1 MKNVMIKEMRQ
12 ETVEEF
18 LKRGGAIEKIPQ
30 VLDTVGSW
38 WGFHNRSDTS
48 QQEDSKQVVPWKSI
62 QPDSRMDSEDDDKKY
77 WTQLNRKLDKL
88 IKKMKKE
95 GKIT

>member
-1 MKNVMIKEMRQ
+1 MRL
-12 ETVEEF
+12 ETVDEY
-18 LKRGGAIEKIPQ
+18 LKRGGTVTKIPK

-38 WGFHNRSDTS
+38 WGFKDRSDTS

-62 QPDSRMDSEDDDKKY
+62 QPDLRMDSEDDDKKY
-77 WTQLNRKLDKL
+77 WTQLNTRCDKL
-88 IKKMKKE
+88 IKIMKKE

>member
-1 MKNVMIKEMRQ
+1 MQER
-12 ETVEEF
+12 ETVEHF
-18 LKRGGAIEKIPQ
+18 LKRGGTIKRIPQ

-38 WGFHNRSDTS
+38 WGFQNRSDTS
-48 QQEDSKQVVPWKSI
+48 QEDSKQAVPWKSI
-62 QPDSRMDSEDDDKKY
+62 QPDIRMDSEDDDKKY
-77 WTQLNRKLDKL
+77 WTQLNTRCDKL

>member
-1 MKNVMIKEMRQ
+1 MQER
-12 ETVEEF
+12 ETVEHY
-18 LKRGGAIEKIPQ
+18 LKRGGTIKRIPQ

-38 WGFHNRSDTS
+38 WGLQNRSDTS
-48 QQEDSKQVVPWKSI
+48 QEDSKQAVPWKSI
-62 QPDSRMDSEDDDKKY
+62 QPDIRMDSEDDDKKY
-77 WTQLNRKLDKL
+77 WTQLNKRCDKL

>member
-1 MKNVMIKEMRQ
+1 MIKEMRQ

-18 LKRGGAIEKIPQ
+18 LQRGGTIEKIPQ
-30 VLDTVGSW
+30 VLNTVGSW
-38 WGFHNRSDTS
+38 WGVRDQSEPTGTDT
-48 QQEDSKQVVPWKSI
+48 QQVPWKSM

-77 WTQLNRKLDKL
+77 WTQLNSRCDKL

>member
-1 MKNVMIKEMRQ
+1 MQER
-12 ETVEEF
+12 ETVEHY
-18 LKRGGAIEKIPQ
+18 LKRGGTIKRIPQ

-48 QQEDSKQVVPWKSI
+48 QQEDSKQAVPWKSI
-62 QPDSRMDSEDDDKKY
+62 QPDIRMDSEDDDKKY
-77 WTQLNRKLDKL
+77 WTQLNTRCDKL

>member
-1 MKNVMIKEMRQ
+1 MQER
-12 ETVEEF
+12 ETVEHF
-18 LKRGGAIEKIPQ
+18 LKRGGTIKRIPQ

-38 WGFHNRSDTS
+38 WGFQNRSDTS
-48 QQEDSKQVVPWKSI
+48 QEDGKQAVPWKSI
-62 QPDSRMDSEDDDKKY
+62 QPDLRMDSEDDDKKY
-77 WTQLNRKLDKL
+77 WTQLNKRCDRL